1 MSAMQTNE
9 LQSLQRKIETLLEIH
24 ADIRQQNMMMRN
36 AEAQW
41 QVERAKLV
49 QQNELARRKINEMI
63 TRLQTLER
71 NSG

>member
-1 MSAMQTNE
+1 MQTNE
-9 LQSLQRKIETLLEIH
+9 LQLLQRKIETLLEIH
-24 ADIRQQNMMMRN
+24 ADIRQQNLAMRN

-41 QVERAKLV
+41 QIERAKLV